1 MDSENEK
8 IVFKIRSEYR
18 DLRIEKSQ
26 IKNKYEDFV
35 EKFPQLFDMICS
47 DNCDD
52 NILNKML
59 SIRRA
64 VSNGSISQHDGSVQV
79 GQDLVNKY
87 VKPVVK
93 TDE

>member
-1 MDSENEK
+1 
-8 IVFKIRSEYR
+8 
-18 DLRIEKSQ
+18 
-26 IKNKYEDFV
+26 
-35 EKFPQLFDMICS
+35 MICS

-64 VSNGSISQHDGSVQV
+64 VSNGSLSQHDGSVQI